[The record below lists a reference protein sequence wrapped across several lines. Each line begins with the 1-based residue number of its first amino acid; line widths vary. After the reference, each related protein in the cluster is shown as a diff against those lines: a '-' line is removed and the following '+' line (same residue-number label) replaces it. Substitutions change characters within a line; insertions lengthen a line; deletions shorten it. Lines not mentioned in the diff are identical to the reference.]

1 MPATSPTV
9 TDPPQREAA
18 PQPLSREPGADT
30 PSSSGAGRVLCGN
43 PTKGLRERRHQSQ
56 VHPAPTSGP
65 GLQHS
70 GSGPASWLSGGEW
83 PSVLA
88 WQYPALK
95 PFQGPPAL
103 LHPPQLTQSFCPQ
116 ATAHL
121 APSKAMPP
129 ASPFPPQAWAPP
141 EQLPPRRPE
150 DLAASASTPEPDPL
164 DDHDLLSWAGLRAWR
179 ELSLRWVPLPHQA
192 LLPCVS
198 PIWWGLTAGGC
209 LGQAVTGSRMVRGAG
224 HGSLGLGVIPES
236 YSFGIGSGGGAG
248 KGQGCSLSLSPHPN
262 PLPCR
267 CLESQQEGATT
278 PQCPRR
284 GPEEQKDQ
292 AGPKTS
298 PSPLSPTPGTESDPT
313 HHPTMGSHLG
323 PAPSSARL

>member
-198 PIWWGLTAGGC
+198 PIWWGLTARGC

-236 YSFGIGSGGGAG
+236 YSFGIGSGGGRGRGRAAASPSLPTPIPSHVG
-248 KGQGCSLSLSPHPN
+248 AWSPSRKG
-262 PLPCR
+262 
-267 CLESQQEGATT
+267 
-278 PQCPRR
+278 PQPPSAHGEALKSKRTRLGPRR
-284 GPEEQKDQ
+284 P
-292 AGPKTS
+292 
-298 PSPLSPTPGTESDPT
+298 
-313 HHPTMGSHLG
+313 
-323 PAPSSARL
+323 PAP